1 MLVVRTSFLE
11 AETFELR
18 LVGASLEKALEKGVL
33 GREKGRVRMLKCTNL
48 ERFITKCID
57 HFSVVIVGEYSRTS
71 CVDNAPASVR
81 AKCNVHNVTSTC
93 RSVLAGEVEV
103 Y

>member
-1 MLVVRTSFLE
+1 MVGTLVLVVRTSFLE

-48 ERFITKCID
+48 ENERRQ
-57 HFSVVIVGEYSRTS
+57 VVGVET
-71 CVDNAPASVR
+71 R
-81 AKCNVHNVTSTC
+81 AWGRERLDQVVC
-93 RSVLAGEVEV
+93 LLPW
-103 Y
+103 

>member
-1 MLVVRTSFLE
+1 MVGTLVLVVRTSFLE

-48 ERFITKCID
+48 DNERRQ
-57 HFSVVIVGEYSRTS
+57 VVWVET
-71 CVDNAPASVR
+71 R
-81 AKCNVHNVTSTC
+81 AWGRERLDQVVC
-93 RSVLAGEVEV
+93 LLPW
-103 Y
+103 